1 MFTFTFM
8 FTFTS
13 MSNVD
18 AHVHRQPDRCRPER
32 EKQIFQKLC
41 VFSSA
46 LEACLCKG
54 IAFGMH
60 PWLKVRTCCCSLSF
74 SCCMWDFGF

>member
-1 MFTFTFM
+1 MFIFTSTFM

-18 AHVHRQPDRCRPER
+18 AHVRRQSDRCRPSGG
-32 EKQIFQKLC
+32 EKEFRKIC
-41 VFSSA
+41 VFFSA
-46 LEACLCKG
+46 LEVCLCKG

-60 PWLKVRTCCCSLSF
+60 PSKLHKQVATAKALWEQNY
-74 SCCMWDFGF
+74 